1 MAKPTQAVG
10 GTPWTNIELQLIG
23 PFGLFAPSGVRI
35 EISSKKAI
43 ALIALLATAPSG
55 ERSRRWLQAMLWGT
69 REHEQ
74 AQTSLRRE
82 VSTLSKQL
90 EVRGAGELLLR
101 SSQRIGLQLDRVMLD
116 TDELGMRLSV
126 GRSRTGGDFLEG
138 LDLRDCE
145 AFEDWLRDERERV
158 HDMLSIEI
166 PEPSGALP
174 SVEDILGEALPAPE
188 EILRQRATTASPETV
203 ARGSPIPGIDA
214 SG

>member
-1 MAKPTQAVG
+1 MQTPVARLRDNLTFAWAACEKREKYCEFNGEAYTG
-10 GTPWTNIELQLIG
+10 GRGHSVDKYQLQLIG

-101 SSQRIGLQLDRVMLD
+101 SSQRIGL
-116 TDELGMRLSV
+116 SW
-126 GRSRTGGDFLEG
+126 TG
-138 LDLRDCE
+138 
-145 AFEDWLRDERERV
+145 
-158 HDMLSIEI
+158 
-166 PEPSGALP
+166 
-174 SVEDILGEALPAPE
+174 
-188 EILRQRATTASPETV
+188 
-203 ARGSPIPGIDA
+203 
-214 SG
+214 